1 MDTTT
6 PTPASH
12 SRYPNTQERVLVQSI
27 HWGIVLCIII
37 AVTILALRGQLDHAS
52 TTALFGT
59 ILGHAGTAASQKLQ
73 SRSGDDTSS

>member
-6 PTPASH
+6 PPAGH

-37 AVTILALRGQLDHAS
+37 AVTLLAVRGQLDHAS

-73 SRSGDDTSS
+73 ARSGPGADS